1 MACPIRRGTMRYEI
15 SRHQFVFSGRFAIW
29 RFLFAHRQGDFCIR
43 KPAIKAMCSSYLP
56 KFIKK
61 DLCWPPICFSS
72 ACHGAGRQMSR
83 HQALKNW
90 SGRQIIDELKG
101 RGIIVKSPSQRGVAE
116 EAPGAYKDVGAVVE
130 ATEAAG
136 LARKVARLA
145 PMICIKG

>member
-1 MACPIRRGTMRYEI
+1 
-15 SRHQFVFSGRFAIW
+15 
-29 RFLFAHRQGDFCIR
+29 
-43 KPAIKAMCSSYLP
+43 
-56 KFIKK
+56 
-61 DLCWPPICFSS
+61 
-72 ACHGAGRQMSR
+72 MSR